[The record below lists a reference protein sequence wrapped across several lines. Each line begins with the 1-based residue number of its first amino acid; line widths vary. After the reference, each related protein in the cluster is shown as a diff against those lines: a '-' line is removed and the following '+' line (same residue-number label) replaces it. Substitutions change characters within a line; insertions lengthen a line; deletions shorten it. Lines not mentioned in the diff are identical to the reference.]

1 MADPSDVPARLH
13 ELAATLA
20 EPLPMRRGSLS
31 ERFVKCSKPGYP
43 CAADPKARHGPYY
56 SLTRAVRGKTQSR
69 LLSPAESVIV
79 RRQVET
85 GKQFREHINQYWG
98 ACEQWADDELS
109 RSTTPREP
117 GKKGGSKRT
126 SRRKSP
132 RKSRT

>member
-1 MADPSDVPARLH
+1 MADSSDAAVRVH
-13 ELAATLA
+13 QLAATLA
-20 EPLPMRRGSLS
+20 EPQPMRRGSVS
-31 ERFVKCSKPGYP
+31 ERFVKCSKPSCP

-69 LLSPAESVIV
+69 LLSPAESVIA

-85 GKQFREHINQYWG
+85 GKQFREHVDQYWR

-109 RSTTPREP
+109 HSAAAREP
-117 GKKGGSKRT
+117 GEKGGSKRT
-126 SRRKSP
+126 SKRKSP